1 MKGQI
6 TVGYSAT
13 PASTGAVQWAAN
25 EAEARNARLRIVSC
39 YDVPITG
46 EPGGTMMTL
55 DVVNVLIEATSSS
68 LGAITKAVAEAHP
81 KLMVDTEVCSGPAT
95 HALVAEAAGSDLL
108 VVGSSSHEGAAAF
121 WLGNTARWV
130 IRHSTCP
137 VVVVRGSATG
147 ARPKRVVV
155 GVDGSQSSNAALRWA
170 ADEADRYGVGLL
182 VVHGWSYPYRGV
194 DFGSTQARDLMRID
208 AACVLDRS
216 VERAREWSGI
226 EISAELREGA
236 PAWSLLEIAK
246 DGDLLVLGS
255 RGRGAIRAGLF
266 GSTVNHVLEQ
276 AAVPVVVV
284 KSQ

>member
-1 MKGQI
+1 MKHQI

-13 PASTGAVQWAAN
+13 PASTEAVHWAAN
-25 EAEARNARLRIVSC
+25 EAEARNTSLRIISC
-39 YDVPITG
+39 YDIPVTG

-55 DVVNVLIEATSSS
+55 DVVNMFIEAASSS
-68 LGAITKAVAEAHP
+68 LGAITKVVSERHP
-81 KLMVDTEVCSGPAT
+81 KLEVDTEVCSGPAS
-95 HALVAEAAGSDLL
+95 HALVAEAGASDLL

-130 IRHSTCP
+130 IRHGTCP
-137 VVVVRGSATG
+137 VVVVRGAATG
-147 ARPKRVVV
+147 AKPKRVVV
-155 GVDGSQSSNAALRWA
+155 GVDGSPSSDAALRWA

-194 DFGSTQARDLMRID
+194 DFGPEQARDLMRID
-208 AACVLDRS
+208 AACELERS
-216 VERAREWSGI
+216 VEKAREWTGI
-226 EISAELREGA
+226 DISAELREGA
-236 PAWSLLEIAK
+236 PAWALLEIVK

-284 KSQ
+284 KGQ